1 METDQTIA
9 GLEKLVE
16 QIVDRKLP
24 AMIGARLTEELSRRA
39 GAGADTSAFAALVA
53 TGEVFLRIEVAAA
66 IADCHPKTIKRALE
80 AGELNR
86 YSAGEDPR
94 IKLGELLGYLG
105 RQASVEA
112 PDSIRARARAL
123 VRHGKRSNS

>member
-24 AMIGARLTEELSRRA
+24 TMIGSRLTEELSRRA
-39 GAGADTSAFAALVA
+39 GADTSVFAALVA
-53 TGEVFLRIEVAAA
+53 SGDVFLKIEVAAA

-80 AGELNR
+80 AGELTR

-105 RQASVEA
+105 RQASAETPEA
-112 PDSIRARARAL
+112 VRARARAL
-123 VRHGKRSNS
+123 VRHGRRSNS

>member
-1 METDQTIA
+1 METDQIIA

-24 AMIGARLTEELSRRA
+24 TMIGSRLTEELSRRA
-39 GAGADTSAFAALVA
+39 GADTSVFAALVA
-53 TGEVFLRIEVAAA
+53 SGDVFLKIEVAAA

-80 AGELNR
+80 AGELTR

-105 RQASVEA
+105 RQASAETPEA
-112 PDSIRARARAL
+112 VRARARAL
-123 VRHGKRSNS
+123 VRHGRRSNS

>member
-1 METDQTIA
+1 METDQIIA
-9 GLEKLVE
+9 GLGKLVE

-24 AMIGARLTEELSRRA
+24 AMIGARLTEELSSR
-39 GAGADTSAFAALVA
+39 AGADTSVFAALVA
-53 TGEVFLRIEVAAA
+53 SGDVFLKIEVAAA

-80 AGELNR
+80 AGELTR

-105 RQASVEA
+105 RQASAETPEA
-112 PDSIRARARAL
+112 VRARARAL
-123 VRHGKRSNS
+123 VRHGRRSNS

>member
-1 METDQTIA
+1 METDQIIA

-24 AMIGARLTEELSRRA
+24 AMIGARLTEELSRRD
-39 GAGADTSAFAALVA
+39 GADTSVFAALVA
-53 TGEVFLRIEVAAA
+53 SGDVFLKIEVAAA

-86 YSAGEDPR
+86 YAAGEDPR
-94 IKLGELLGYLG
+94 IKLGELLSYLG
-105 RQASVEA
+105 RQASAEA